1 MEQWATKEEIIAGLH
16 RLEEGHPGWE
26 RPAAYAVGVH
36 RDGATAFTLTNVGER
51 ILPAIT
57 LGLACGHTSG
67 TATYPLTREQLAAA
81 IENLEPAAVCTTMEH
96 PNYHHWVALA
106 AEIEEKGGQPVAV
119 FVGDLDDA
127 PVDEH
132 DRAFRA
138 AIA

>member
-1 MEQWATKEEIIAGLH
+1 MEQWSTKEEIIAGLN

-36 RDGATAFTLTNVGER
+36 RDGETTFTLTNVGER

-67 TATYPLTREQLAAA
+67 TATYSLTPEQLAAA
-81 IENLEPAAVCTTMEH
+81 IGNLAPAAVCTTMEH
-96 PNYHHWVALA
+96 PNYHHWVELA
-106 AEIEEKGGQPVAV
+106 AEIEEKGGHLVAV
-119 FVGDLDDA
+119 FVGDLEDVPA
-127 PVDEH
+127 DEH